1 LVIDYLPGM
10 SMNQGGRLE
19 GALGIAIWEL
29 RRLPAGATILQYNQA
44 CMAERIQCDACGVI
58 IPAHAHYVVRID
70 VYADPSLP
78 DLSMEELEEMDTGKT
93 LDALMK
99 QMKHMSAEELQDQV
113 HRRFE
118 YRLCPLCQKEFLSN
132 PLGLPRKR
140 PMSSN

>member
-1 LVIDYLPGM
+1 
-10 SMNQGGRLE
+10 
-19 GALGIAIWEL
+19 
-29 RRLPAGATILQYNQA
+29 
-44 CMAERIQCDACGVI
+44 VI

-78 DLSMEELEEMDTGKT
+78 DLSMEELEEIDTGKT
-93 LDALMK
+93 LDELMK